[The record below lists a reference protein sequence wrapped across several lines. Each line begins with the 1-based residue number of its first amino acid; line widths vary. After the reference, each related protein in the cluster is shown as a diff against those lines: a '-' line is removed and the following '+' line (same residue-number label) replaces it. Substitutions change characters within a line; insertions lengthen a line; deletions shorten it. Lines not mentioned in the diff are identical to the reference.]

1 VPLLFLRSLQ
11 LRHLSPLT
19 LAIFWLDSYPQLGFR
34 KMSADHVHLKL
45 TTLETD
51 AANATPAPFAAE
63 PPVDASPVDGVHD
76 FMVSIDDDD
85 ETNKEN
91 DHEEDIPQESPPEE
105 SDVVAN
111 EIIQKSKPT
120 TDLELALTAAL
131 ERKDVHIQRLM
142 DEINKLR
149 AFISKRKQTYKR
161 KRKDDG
167 APTRALSGTH
177 VAAWP
182 CLIQARPGHVP
193 NSCPF
198 SSAPL

>member
-1 VPLLFLRSLQ
+1 MSAEPVPL
-11 LRHLSPLT
+11 
-19 LAIFWLDSYPQLGFR
+19 
-34 KMSADHVHLKL
+34 KL
-45 TTLETD
+45 MTTEPD
-51 AANATPAPFAAE
+51 AASATPAPLPAE
-63 PPVDASPVDGVHD
+63 PADDASPVGGVHD
-76 FMVSIDDDD
+76 FMVSLNDDD

-111 EIIQKSKPT
+111 EIIQKSTPT

-167 APTRALSGTH
+167 APTRALSGAN
-177 VAAWP
+177 VAESALPSLDQTP
-182 CLIQARPGHVP
+182 CTC
-193 NSCPF
+193 S
-198 SSAPL
+198 